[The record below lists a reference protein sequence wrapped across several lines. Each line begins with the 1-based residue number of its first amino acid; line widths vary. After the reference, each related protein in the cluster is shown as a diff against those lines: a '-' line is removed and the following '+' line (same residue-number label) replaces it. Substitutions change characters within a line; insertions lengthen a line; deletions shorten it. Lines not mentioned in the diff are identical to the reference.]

1 MELLLPYLSYF
12 RLSEVTGDK
21 LRTDNPNVADLSDPN
36 RPTKLGEMISEL
48 YDNEWTDTFEELQ
61 RNGRSERA
69 SIRILL
75 ETFLVKSLIISVYN
89 FVYSFAL
96 VNA

>member
-1 MELLLPYLSYF
+1 M
-12 RLSEVTGDK
+12 TGDK

-48 YDNEWTDTFEELQ
+48 YDNEWTDAFEELQ

-69 SIRILL
+69 SIGTLL
-75 ETFLVKSLIISVYN
+75 ETFK
-89 FVYSFAL
+89 
-96 VNA
+96 VNAKLVIWVYFKSQ